1 LSHPYGGGSQSAVR
15 GLIRSRCE
23 VAARAAFKY
32 DPRAQRQGT
41 TSHHMFEIVKAGGIV
56 MVPIILCSILAV
68 AITLERL
75 WTLRAQRV
83 VPVELTDKVWQW
95 VENRALSDKQVQAL
109 RQHSPLG
116 RVLAAGLANRH
127 RDRAVMIGAI
137 EDAGRHVVHDLERY
151 LNTLGT
157 IAAISPLLGL
167 LGTVTGMI
175 RTFKAITLAGVGNP
189 TAMAGGISEALIT
202 TAAGLLV
209 AIPALVAYR
218 YLRGRV
224 DALVIQMEKESI
236 KLVQAIDRTGS
247 PASMP
252 QMAREDAA

>member
-1 LSHPYGGGSQSAVR
+1 
-15 GLIRSRCE
+15 
-23 VAARAAFKY
+23 
-32 DPRAQRQGT
+32 
-41 TSHHMFEIVKAGGIV
+41 
-56 MVPIILCSILAV
+56 
-68 AITLERL
+68 
-75 WTLRAQRV
+75 
-83 VPVELTDKVWQW
+83 
-95 VENRALSDKQVQAL
+95 
-109 RQHSPLG
+109 
-116 RVLAAGLANRH
+116 
-127 RDRAVMIGAI
+127 MISAI

-151 LNTLGT
+151 LGMLGT

-224 DALVIQMEKESI
+224 DALVIRMEKESI
-236 KLVQAIDRTGS
+236 KLVQAIDRTSGS
-247 PASMP
+247 VSIPL
-252 QMAREDAA
+252 MAREDAA